1 MTTARTERTVTHGW
15 LMWAV
20 GAVFFGYTF
29 LHRVAPSVI
38 FDHLMREFAGTAAV
52 LGNLAGCYFYAYA
65 GMQIPAGMLL
75 DRFGPRRMLTLSA
88 TVCALGS
95 ALFAAAD
102 SLYVAYASR
111 LLLGAGSGIAFIGT
125 LKLVSDWLPHRFA
138 LLTGLTMT
146 LALACTIGGQAP
158 LAGLV
163 EVIGW
168 RASMWVG
175 AALGLGF
182 AALIWL
188 TARDGITRD
197 ARAPRETAAPTPIA
211 DLFRAV
217 LANRQI
223 LLVAL
228 YCGCVSGPV
237 LAFIGLWGV
246 AYLVQVHGLDRVS
259 AGAGASLILA
269 GMAAGAPT
277 MGWLSDRMGRRKPL
291 MQVSSIVVCG
301 GWLVLLTLPEPSRLA
316 VYVLLFVIGF
326 ASSSMALT
334 YVMARELS
342 PLRVSAFATGT
353 VNFIAIA
360 AGAVLQP
367 VVGFLLDMQW
377 DGTASEGVRVFTSDA
392 YVNAFLPFAGLAVLM
407 FVTTFFLRETFTR
420 PAAPGAATA

>member
-1 MTTARTERTVTHGW
+1 MTTARTERAIAYGW
-15 LMWAV
+15 FIWAT

-38 FDHLMREFAGTAAV
+38 FDHLMREFAGTAVV
-52 LGNLAGCYFYAYA
+52 LGNLAGSYFYAYA

-88 TVCALGS
+88 AVCALGS
-95 ALFAAAD
+95 ALFATAD
-102 SLYVAYASR
+102 SLFVAYASR

-125 LKLVSDWLPHRFA
+125 LKLVSNWLPHRFA

-163 EVIGW
+163 DAIGW
-168 RASMWVG
+168 RAAMWVG

-182 AALIWL
+182 TVVIWF
-188 TARDGITRD
+188 TARDGPTGE
-197 ARAPRETAAPTPIA
+197 ARAPRETAAPIPIA
-211 DLFRAV
+211 YLFRAV
-217 LANRQI
+217 LTNRQL

-301 GWLVLLTLPEPSRLA
+301 GWFAVLTLPEPSRLA
-316 VYVLLFVIGF
+316 IYGLLFVIGLG
-326 ASSSMALT
+326 SGSLALT

-342 PLRVSAFATGT
+342 PLRVVAFATGT

-360 AGAVLQP
+360 AGAALQP
-367 VVGFLLDMQW
+367 VVGFLLDVQW

-392 YVNAFLPFAGLAVLM
+392 YANAFLPFAGLAVLM

-420 PAAPGAATA
+420 PAAPGATTA